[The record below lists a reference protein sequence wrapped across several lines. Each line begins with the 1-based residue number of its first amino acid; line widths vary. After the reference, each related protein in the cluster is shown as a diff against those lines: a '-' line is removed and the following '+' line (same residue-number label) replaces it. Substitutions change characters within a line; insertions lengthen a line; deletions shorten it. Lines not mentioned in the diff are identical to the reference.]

1 MKAAIMGY
9 GTIGSGVYEV
19 LDKNCKSVEK
29 KAGEPIEVKYILDLR
44 EFPGSPVE
52 KLVIHDVE
60 QIVNDPEIGIV
71 VETMGG
77 TKPAYEFVK
86 NCLLAGK
93 HVVTSNKALVAA
105 HGTELIRIAAER
117 NISFLFE
124 ASVGGG
130 IPIIRPLVE
139 SLGGEEILEISG
151 ILNGTTNY
159 ILTKMSEE
167 GWSFEEAL
175 KRAQELG
182 YAERNPEADIEGYD
196 TCRKIAILTAVTTGK
211 EVNYE
216 EIPTQGITGITS
228 LDSRYAA
235 HMGAAIKLF
244 GTSIN
249 KDGKLYLRVVDY
261 KTGTKK
267 LNLKEVY
274 CGLDC
279 QMLLYLFSLTR
290 DKSGRFTGAEP
301 AGVLYLLADPAP
313 KTTNRQQAQQDVQY
327 ELDGLVRDEQKV
339 FDAMDADETGRYLPF
354 GYRNGVPSPSQKD
367 KRADIAKLNRIQLH
381 LDDLVTQMGSQLY
394 NGRIEAEPLVAGAG
408 RNPCIWCDYSF
419 ICCHETGVHERALEA
434 PAKPFEPEEEPEEK
448 EEQP

>member
-60 QIVNDPEIGIV
+60 QIINDPEIGIV

-86 NCLLAGK
+86 RCLLAGK

-105 HGTELIRIAAER
+105 NGTELIRIAAEK

-159 ILTKMSEE
+159 ILTKMNEE

-196 TCRKIAILTAVTTGK
+196 TCRKIAILTAVATGK

-216 EIPTQGITGITS
+216 EIPTQGITKITS
-228 LDSRYAA
+228 MDSSYAA

-244 GTSIN
+244 GTSVN
-249 KDGKLYLRVVDY
+249 KDGKIYLEVVPVLVDAKDPLYAVTDVFNGILVVGNMLGASMFY
-261 KTGTKK
+261 GSGAGK
-267 LNLKEVY
+267 LPTASAVAGDMVDAARHIGKVVTIFWNPEKLTLAPKEKMTHRFFVRMKSDAKDAKVFGDVEMIDAGIRREIGFLTPVMSEGEFEEKAK
-274 CGLDC
+274 GLDIIS
-279 QMLLYLFSLTR
+279 MIR
-290 DKSGRFTGAEP
+290 MEG
-301 AGVLYLLADPAP
+301 
-313 KTTNRQQAQQDVQY
+313 
-327 ELDGLVRDEQKV
+327 
-339 FDAMDADETGRYLPF
+339 
-354 GYRNGVPSPSQKD
+354 
-367 KRADIAKLNRIQLH
+367 
-381 LDDLVTQMGSQLY
+381 
-394 NGRIEAEPLVAGAG
+394 
-408 RNPCIWCDYSF
+408 
-419 ICCHETGVHERALEA
+419 
-434 PAKPFEPEEEPEEK
+434 
-448 EEQP
+448 